1 MTAAQR
7 IKETPMAPYVG
18 LMRGMGRQDIEIVVT
33 FLNEIME
40 EQEIPEN
47 VAKSENI
54 AEMARKKF
62 NIPESLIDMA
72 IGRILKNGVR
82 GERIMSGEI
91 FPDLQDAVFYEV
103 ALSKDDAY
111 LVTGNTKHF
120 PQTPIVVT
128 PTDMV
133 EILRRNQLL

>member
-1 MTAAQR
+1 MIYAVIDTNVIVSAHITKNPTAATALVWESVLQGK
-7 IKETPMAPYVG
+7 IIPV
-18 LMRGMGRQDIEIVVT
+18 
-33 FLNEIME
+33 FNNEIIE
-40 EQEIPEN
+40 EYLEVLN
-47 VAKSENI
+47 
-54 AEMARKKF
+54 RKKF

-91 FPDLQDAVFYEV
+91 FPDPQDAVFYEV